1 MIPVLILILLQ
12 AFKEAELGDWVKKP
26 MEQDDFQVT
35 LQVSSASF
43 SELDATMEQD
53 VQSDSPGL
61 VHAIFRTFSER
72 VAT

>member
-53 VQSDSPGL
+53 V
-61 VHAIFRTFSER
+61 
-72 VAT
+72 